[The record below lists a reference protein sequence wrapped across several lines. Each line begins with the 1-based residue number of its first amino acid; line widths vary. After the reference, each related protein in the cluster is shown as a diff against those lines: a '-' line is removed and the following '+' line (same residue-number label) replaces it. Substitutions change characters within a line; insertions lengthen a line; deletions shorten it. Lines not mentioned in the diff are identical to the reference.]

1 MIEVKT
7 RADRAGVG
15 DVGWAGE
22 TEIGN
27 GDKKEKDREGVG
39 KS

>member
-7 RADRAGVG
+7 RVDRAGVG

-22 TEIGN
+22 IEVGN
-27 GDKKEKDREGVG
+27 GDKREEDKEGVG